1 MKKLKGLF
9 RMNTVEVYTRPWC
22 GFCSMVKR
30 LLNKKDISFIEIDV
44 GTNPQLKKAMVE
56 KSNLHTFPQV
66 FLNGEHIGDCMEL
79 YDLDRKGLFDK
90 LFLN

>member
-1 MKKLKGLF
+1 
-9 RMNTVEVYTRPWC
+9 MNTVEVYTKPWC

-56 KSNLHTFPQV
+56 KSNRHTFPQV

>member
-1 MKKLKGLF
+1 
-9 RMNTVEVYTRPWC
+9 MNTVEVYTRPWC

-30 LLNKKDISFIEIDV
+30 LLKKKNISFIEIDTS
-44 GTNPQLKKAMVE
+44 TNPKHKQAMIK
-56 KSNLHTFPQV
+56 KSNRYTFPQV